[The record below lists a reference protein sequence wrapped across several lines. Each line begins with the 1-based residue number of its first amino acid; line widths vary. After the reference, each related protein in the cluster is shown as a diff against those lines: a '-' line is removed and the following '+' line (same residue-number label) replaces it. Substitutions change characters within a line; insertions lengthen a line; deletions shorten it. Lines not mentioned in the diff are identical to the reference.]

1 MKASQVLAMLVRL
14 QAEGKTMAEAA
25 AMIEAAEAA
34 SAPKA
39 RNVADYFVPNG
50 LAIQRVVATVLGF
63 ERDTLHPLLKE
74 TQGRLSMETRYSRRS
89 PLLLMSFG
97 SGSNDAKGLVYDGRT
112 NEDGDP
118 IVRKRDKGENVGK
131 LAQALGAR
139 NERAEEV
146 VPRKFGARVAETSGE
161 ADDATETD

>member
-1 MKASQVLAMLVRL
+1 MFMRL
-14 QAEGKTMAEAA
+14 TAEGKTPEQAA
-25 AMIEAAEAA
+25 AAIEAAEAA
-34 SAPKA
+34 CAPKS

-50 LAIQRVVATVLGF
+50 IAIQRVVSTVLDF
-63 ERDTLHPLLKE
+63 ERETLHPLLKE
-74 TQGRLSMETRYSRRS
+74 TQGRLSLETRYSRRS

-112 NEDGDP
+112 NEDGAP

-146 VPRKFGARVAETSGE
+146 VPRKYGQAVAETSGE
-161 ADDATETD
+161 SDDATESD